1 MELSYSLHM
10 RGASGG
16 VVMDIKNKDG
26 PESDPSPLVDKV
38 TLWKSLQG
46 SVPGGDEVD
55 ALEAKDERLGLS

>member
-1 MELSYSLHM
+1 
-10 RGASGG
+10 
-16 VVMDIKNKDG
+16 MDIKNNDG
-26 PESDPSPLVDKV
+26 PKSDPSPLVDKV

>member
-1 MELSYSLHM
+1 M

-16 VVMDIKNKDG
+16 VVMDIKNNDG
-26 PESDPSPLVDKV
+26 PKSDPSPLVDKV
-38 TLWKSLQG
+38 ALWKSLQG